1 MAFSKIVEMDEIDH
15 ILHRPDM
22 YIGSLRTKVSDEY
35 ILTETS
41 PEPESDETVA
51 KVKRIV
57 KKEFSNSPGLARI
70 FIEVLSNAI
79 DNIQRSKA
87 FGVPCKKIKVSIDK
101 ETGET
106 KVWNDGLFI
115 PITLDET
122 QNNLYKHSIIF
133 GKMRTSTNY
142 NDQEERL
149 GSGRNGVGVKLANV
163 LSKSF
168 RIKAVDST
176 NHLSFS
182 QTWENNMR
190 TVGAPKVKACAIA
203 KGFTEVT
210 WFPDFEKFYISDAK
224 YSDDIYAQFL
234 KYVYDTSLI
243 AAAEGVDV
251 YFNDEVVSIKTLKQY
266 SYLYLSPTD
275 ERIELTTKDST
286 IVITSSTEFEAIS
299 FVNGINTPLGGVHVD
314 AWAEKLLRP
323 VIEYYTEK
331 DRPTVDI
338 KDVKKFFRL
347 FVVCSLPNPEFT
359 SQSKTQLTSP
369 TPKTAVDEKEFKRVC
384 SKICGWTNTKGIDDI
399 INGKE
404 LVALKKT
411 TSKKRNGIIENYDR
425 ANKAGSKDSDKC
437 TLAVVEGLSAK
448 TFVTEGLTEELFGR
462 KGKDWVGIL
471 CIRGKLINVRKSSV
485 QKITGNKEI
494 TSIIQALG
502 LKYGVDYTQD
512 DNFHTL
518 NYGRLMIMTDADVD
532 GKHIAGLIINFIHKL
547 FPTLLQRK
555 EPFLVDMRTP
565 LAKFHMK
572 GGEEKIFYNLYDADE
587 FYLANTATIK
597 HVDYYKGLAS
607 NTNEDA
613 HEVFG
618 KRIISYVTDKTTN
631 DVMELCFGKNGADM
645 RKEWMNTYNPVMNSF
660 VNADTL
666 EKAVSAF
673 LNEEFIVYSIYSCGR
688 AVPHL
693 MDGWKKSQ
701 RKIAFSAFKKGIKT
715 DYKVKQFSGYV
726 AEHSGYHHG
735 EDNLGG
741 TIVNMTQDFTGS
753 NNIPFFTKKGQFGS
767 RLELGADAGD
777 PRYIHILEN
786 AVINTIFKKDDEPLF
801 KNLVDDGV
809 IVEPEFYTPIIPM
822 ILVNGC
828 MGIGTGWSSTIP
840 TFNPLDIVKAI
851 RAWLEE
857 GCPTTNAEDAVQMS
871 AFPEMVPWFRGFTG
885 EVVKCQVRGQT
896 QFVCRGVIDKS
907 EPNKIIVTE
916 IPVDMSIDKFKQF
929 IEKKVES
936 KDYKAYKEYNQPNK
950 PYFVIDEFP
959 EKTKATIKTLG
970 LESNINLTNM
980 VLFDCDNKI
989 RKYSSVEEIL
999 EDFCITRYKYYT
1011 LRKASL
1017 LEKYEAKTPVLRLK
1031 IKFLKDVI
1039 SGKLTIGGRSIET
1052 IYADM
1057 EKLGYNEFLN
1067 IKLEEDDGEE
1077 GKFKFLLAMPMAS
1090 LTDKKVLALESELAK
1105 ILADILVIKGKTE
1118 TAMWND
1124 DLDEFVKSYEVWLK
1138 DITAK
1143 DAKYTP
1149 KEVPK
1154 KRGKKV

>member
-22 YIGSLRTKVSDEY
+22 YIGSLKTKNSEEY
-35 ILTETS
+35 IFV
-41 PEPESDETVA
+41 DN
-51 KVKRIV
+51 KIV
-57 KKEFSNSPGLARI
+57 RKDFKNSPGLTRI

-79 DNIQRSKA
+79 DNVQRSKA
-87 FGVPCKKIKVSIDK
+87 FSLNCKKIKISIDK
-101 ETGET
+101 QTGET

-115 PITLDET
+115 PITHDET
-122 QNNLYKHSIIF
+122 QTDLYKHSIIF

-168 RIKAVDST
+168 RIKAVDPV

-190 TVGAPKVKACAIA
+190 KTGDPKVKKCDIVR
-203 KGFTEVT
+203 GFTEVT
-210 WFPDFEKFYISDAK
+210 WFPDFEKFFISENT

-243 AAAEGVDV
+243 VAPEGVDV
-251 YFNDEVVSIKTLKQY
+251 YFNDDLISVKTLKQY
-266 SYLYLSPTD
+266 SQLYTSPTD
-275 ERIELTTKDST
+275 ERVELVTKEST
-286 IVITSSTEFEAIS
+286 IVITSSTEYEAIS
-299 FVNGINTPLGGVHVD
+299 FVNGINTPQGGVHVD
-314 AWAEKLLRP
+314 VWTEKILRP
-323 VIEYYTEK
+323 VIDYYNEK
-331 DRPTVDI
+331 DRPAVDI
-338 KDVKKFFRL
+338 KDVKKFFRF

-359 SQSKTQLTSP
+359 SQSKTQLTAP
-369 TPKTAVDEKEFKRVC
+369 TPKTTVDEKDFKKVYT
-384 SKICGWTNTKGIDDI
+384 KICGWDNTKGISDI
-399 INGKE
+399 IDGKE
-404 LVALKKT
+404 LVALRKT
-411 TSKKRNGIIENYDR
+411 TSKKRNTVIENYDR

-437 TLAVVEGLSAK
+437 TLAIVEGLSAK

-462 KGKDWVGIL
+462 SGKDWVGIL

-485 QKITGNKEI
+485 QKIAGNKEI

-502 LKYGVDYTQD
+502 LKYGVDYTLD
-512 DNFHTL
+512 EHFRTL

-547 FPTLLQRK
+547 FPTLLRRK

-572 GGEEKIFYNLYDADE
+572 GGNEKIFYNLYDADE
-587 FYLANTATIK
+587 FYLANKDIIK

-618 KRIISYVTDKTTN
+618 KRIISYVTDETTN
-631 DVMELCFGKNGADM
+631 EVMELCFGKKGADM
-645 RKEWMNTYNPVMNSF
+645 RKEWMNTYNPTMNSF
-660 VNADTL
+660 VNEDTL
-666 EKAVSAF
+666 EKAMSAF

-741 TIVNMTQDFTGS
+741 TIINMTQDFTGS

-786 AVINTIFKKDDEPLF
+786 EVIKTIFHTEDDDLLKK
-801 KNLVDDGV
+801 LVDDGA
-809 IVEPEFYTPIIPM
+809 IVEPEFYVPVIPM

-840 TFNPLDIVKAI
+840 TFNPLDIVAGI
-851 RAWLEE
+851 RQWL
-857 GCPTTNAEDAVQMS
+857 AEDCPVNIKGTNVRIS
-871 AFPEMVPWFRGFTG
+871 IFPEMVPWFRGFTG
-885 EVVKCQVRGQT
+885 EIIKQEVRGHT
-896 QFVCRGVIDKS
+896 QFICRGVIDQTEKS
-907 EPNKIIVTE
+907 KTIVTE

-929 IEKKVES
+929 VEKKVDS
-936 KDYKAYKEYNQPNK
+936 KEFKSSKEYNQPNR
-950 PYFVIDEFP
+950 PYFVIEEFADG
-959 EKTKATIKTLG
+959 TRGSIKNLG

-989 RKYSSVEEIL
+989 RKYESVEEIM

-1011 LRKASL
+1011 LRKESL
-1017 LEKYEAKTPVLRLK
+1017 ICKYENMTPILKLK
-1031 IKFLKDVI
+1031 IRFLKDVV
-1039 SGKLTIGGRSIET
+1039 SGVLVVGGRSIES
-1052 IYADM
+1052 IYSDM
-1057 EKLGYNEFLN
+1057 ETLGYNEYVVN
-1067 IKLEEDDGEE
+1067 VENVDDN
-1077 GKFKFLLAMPMAS
+1077 KFKFLLNIQLFS
-1090 LTDKKVLALESELAK
+1090 LTDKKIAALEKELDTILEDIEDLKKKSEKDL
-1105 ILADILVIKGKTE
+1105 
-1118 TAMWND
+1118 WNA
-1124 DLDEFVKSYEVWLK
+1124 DLDEFVKSYNIWLK

-1143 DAKYTP
+1143 DGKYSRT
-1149 KEVPK
+1149 KDVAVK
-1154 KRGKKV
+1154 KTRVKKSA